1 MDLPSPT
8 TSPPVLHFPPVIY
21 RRVREDEIQNKFMYH
36 QMLGIKRKS
45 YNGFL
50 RVYESLKITQRK
62 NVMREERQRGEKKDE
77 RRGERLCTLGR
88 VSIDLRE
95 F

>member
-8 TSPPVLHFPPVIY
+8 TSPPVLRFPPGIY

-36 QMLGIKRKS
+36 QMLGIKRES

-50 RVYESLKITQRK
+50 RVYASLKITRRK
-62 NVMREERQRGEKKDE
+62 NVMREERQRGEKKNE
-77 RRGERLCTLGR
+77 RRGKRDY
-88 VSIDLRE
+88 VHWDV
-95 F
+95 